1 MATGKNE
8 LANTLA
14 RFIKDNGVEEA
25 GRIMSQMML
34 GMAALAKADRIEFR
48 DESGSVI
55 VTHTK
60 LPESAVN

>member
-1 MATGKNE
+1 MSTSKDE
-8 LANTLA
+8 LARTLS

-25 GRIMSQMML
+25 GKVMSQMLL

-48 DESGSVI
+48 DKIGSVI

-60 LPESAVN
+60 LPESSVH